1 MIRKFTN
8 IKVGIELDSLL
19 SRESLFQG
27 EGYKAISN
35 CEYLLNLISIWS
47 EQTDDCWAGIHSERL
62 KSLFRGYKLKYT
74 EVLNI
79 LERLEIIATPRKGF
93 YNRAIRKGWVS
104 RFQLTSFGL
113 DLLLDA
119 NREYLRKLHND
130 PKLRKQLDNNRR
142 AKKCRLPANEDYV
155 VRRTNQN
162 ILDLIKNQEVYDLI
176 LRKFKE
182 DLKNDK
188 TRSTDR
194 KKRRENHVHA
204 SIKSIEKREYEK
216 IKRCE
221 TDGRLYHPFVMM
233 KSDFRPAFTLRGK
246 KFLRDI
252 DIRSCFPSFFAK
264 YLFDITKLSEY
275 LISNPE
281 LEKALK
287 SKNKE
292 LTLELTNNS
301 IYPNNKYYNNIYNL
315 LTTNQPFKLLHYLGE
330 NVTTFEEEVRKWNIF
345 WNHPIIDPKQQIITD
360 LGIKCSRKQIKKC
373 INSAINGSP
382 NKAFYWIKENFPV
395 LFSIWQKTNP
405 NETGPRISKLYESQ
419 IILDPELFHLAESL
433 DLEILTSH
441 DGICVFGSETDPELD
456 SKAAKLKDC
465 IQERSFRL
473 FGLTIQ
479 VKIDEPEV
487 PAAGTAGPTH

>member
-8 IKVGIELDSLL
+8 IKVGVELDSLL
-19 SRESLFQG
+19 SRESLFFG
-27 EGYKAISN
+27 DGYKAISN

-47 EQTDDCWAGIHSERL
+47 EQTDDGWAGIHSKRL
-62 KSLFRGYKLKYT
+62 KSLFRGHKLKYT
-74 EVLNI
+74 EVLNV
-79 LERLEIIATPRKGF
+79 LEKLKIIAPPRLGF
-93 YNRAIRKGWVS
+93 YNRAIKKGWVS

-130 PKLRKQLDNNRR
+130 PKLRNRLENNRR
-142 AKKCRLPANEDYV
+142 AKKCRLPANKDYV

-162 ILDLIKNQEVYDLI
+162 ILDLRKNQEVYDLI
-176 LRKFKE
+176 LNKFEK

-188 TRSTDR
+188 ISSIDK
-194 KKRRENHVHA
+194 KKRRKNHVRA
-204 SIKSIEKREYEK
+204 SIISIENGEFEE
-216 IKRCE
+216 IKRCN

-246 KFLRDI
+246 KFLRNI
-252 DIRSCFPSFFAK
+252 DIRSCYPSFFAK
-264 YLFDITKLSEY
+264 YIFDITKLSEY
-275 LISNPE
+275 LSLNPE
-281 LEKALK
+281 IEKALK

-292 LTLELTNNS
+292 LITELTKNS
-301 IYPNNKYYNNIYNL
+301 LYPNNNYYNNIYNL

-330 NVTTFEEEVRKWNIF
+330 NVTTFEEEVKNWNLF
-345 WNHPIIDPKQQIITD
+345 WNHAVIDPKQQIITD

-382 NKAFYWIKENFPV
+382 NKVLPWIEENFPV
-395 LFSIWQKTNP
+395 LFSIWQKLNP
-405 NETGPRISKLYESQ
+405 EETGPRISKLYESQ

-433 DLEILTSH
+433 GLEILTLH
-441 DGICVFGSETDPELD
+441 DGIGAYGFETDPELD
-456 SKAAKLKDC
+456 SKAAKLGDC
-465 IQERSFRL
+465 IQERSLRL
-473 FGLTIQ
+473 FGLAIQ

-487 PAAGTAGPTH
+487 PAPVQAVQNL